1 MGYLILK
8 KISKIF
14 EDIIA
19 VNYVDLTIGELKIFS
34 KLTGITIAEDR
45 VENTIKDVNRINQS
59 FVEIDISALGNIDPA
74 FTLKL

>member
-1 MGYLILK
+1 MPN
-8 KISKIF
+8 S
-14 EDIIA
+14 
-19 VNYVDLTIGELKIFS
+19 NYVDLTIGEHKIFS